1 MSGAED
7 QDYVQPPSDDEH
19 NPSDPG
25 EPSDD
30 EEPAPPNLNA
40 GNVCCHGV
48 GVNGD
53 YEGAVY
59 PYCDRDPIQH
69 PRLFH
74 ADDVPNAPEFN
85 RHINRINEVEQ
96 NLARV
101 IPVRAQILHQDHR
114 DIRGLRERHA
124 VRPVQAND
132 AAGQRVRGQQLLRV
146 VQHIGLLR
154 HAILVELRRARAEL
168 TNARNSLYAHID
180 RRDTIEF
187 RKIWSLFG
195 QRERLGCVEVDQLVR
210 ERLQFLE
217 LRAYRAW
224 SLTSQVLIHQ
234 ADVDTATER
243 LRIVD
248 IEYDRLSERLANLP
262 IMPTGINHE
271 SDEDEPNYPRARRPR
286 YE

>member
-1 MSGAED
+1 
-7 QDYVQPPSDDEH
+7 
-19 NPSDPG
+19 
-25 EPSDD
+25 
-30 EEPAPPNLNA
+30 
-40 GNVCCHGV
+40 
-48 GVNGD
+48 
-53 YEGAVY
+53 
-59 PYCDRDPIQH
+59 
-69 PRLFH
+69 
-74 ADDVPNAPEFN
+74 
-85 RHINRINEVEQ
+85 
-96 NLARV
+96 
-101 IPVRAQILHQDHR
+101 
-114 DIRGLRERHA
+114 
-124 VRPVQAND
+124 
-132 AAGQRVRGQQLLRV
+132 
-146 VQHIGLLR
+146 
-154 HAILVELRRARAEL
+154 
-168 TNARNSLYAHID
+168 LYAHID

-262 IMPTGINHE
+262 IMPTGVNHE